1 MRKYKQNKI
10 ADYLNNYEQ
19 RKKYMDQLKNWA
31 LVFFFITYA
40 YLLFYT
46 INFKFFSDKHVC
58 PSCNT
63 QFAIDSLKTHY
74 QYKLDSLSKIK
85 TKRKFR

>member
-1 MRKYKQNKI
+1 MTKYKQNKI

-19 RKKYMDQLKNWA
+19 RKKYMNQIKNWA

-40 YLLFYT
+40 YLLLYT
-46 INFKFFSDKHVC
+46 INFKYFTYKHVC
-58 PSCNT
+58 TPCNT
-63 QFAIDSLKTHY
+63 QFAIDSLKSHY

-85 TKRKFR
+85 RKFR